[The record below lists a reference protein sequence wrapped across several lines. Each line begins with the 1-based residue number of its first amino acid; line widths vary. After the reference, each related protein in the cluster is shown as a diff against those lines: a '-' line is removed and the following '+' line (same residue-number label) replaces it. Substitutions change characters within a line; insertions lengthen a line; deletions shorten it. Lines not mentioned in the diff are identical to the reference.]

1 MQSILIL
8 EQGEFVFEVENDQKV
23 GTYTNNCDAKVTR
36 TNYKVKLQIPQDFE
50 EVHAGD
56 ILKAKVKFS
65 TPAETQASNY

>member
-1 MQSILIL
+1 MQNILKND
-8 EQGEFVFEVENDQKV
+8 EGEYTFEIETDQKV
-23 GTYTNNCDAKVTR
+23 GTYTNNCDAKISG
-36 TNYKVKLQIPQDFE
+36 TNFKVKLQTPQDFE